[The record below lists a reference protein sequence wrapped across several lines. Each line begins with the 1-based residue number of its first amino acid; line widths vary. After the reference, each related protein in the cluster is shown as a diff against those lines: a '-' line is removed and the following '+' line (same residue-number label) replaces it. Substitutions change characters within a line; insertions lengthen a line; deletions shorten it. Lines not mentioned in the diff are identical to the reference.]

1 MLELI
6 LVGVILCSVVC
17 LYIVKRKKDK
27 VEEQVKSL
35 LIEIENLKK
44 SIPSDKDLQ
53 FLEFTVDMYIKY
65 AKDFGIHSETQHE
78 KIVAELTRV
87 RDQYLI
93 KNSSSLEQH
102 PHEQES
108 Q

>member
-6 LVGVILCSVVC
+6 LVGVILCCVVC
-17 LYIVKRKKDK
+17 LYIVKRKKDNAEAK
-27 VEEQVKSL
+27 IESL
-35 LIEIENLKK
+35 LGEIETLKK
-44 SIPSDKDLQ
+44 LIPSDKDLQ

-78 KIVAELTRV
+78 KIVTELTRV

-93 KNSSSLEQH
+93 KSSSSIQQH